1 MGHIYFS
8 RTNYLVDIEEYLFTR
23 ENFRLKEKIIFRERL
38 QCDQLGLYCNDMRLH
53 QLRRFVKKM
62 ISLPQGFH
70 IASRMW
76 CRKERHTDSSN
87 KDSLYEA

>member
-38 QCDQLGLYCNDMRLH
+38 QCDQLGLYCNDMRL
-53 QLRRFVKKM
+53 QSAQEVCEENDLSSTR
-62 ISLPQGFH
+62 LPR
-70 IASRMW
+70 S
-76 CRKERHTDSSN
+76 
-87 KDSLYEA
+87 